1 MLSRDKKVGTL
12 KPKSAEQALTSLM
25 RLCARAERSSGD
37 AMRLMARWQVPAEQR
52 QNVLKRLIAEKFID
66 DRRYVEAFVREKV
79 NLSAWG
85 EYKIKATLRGKGI
98 SEDVINS
105 VLSEVDSLH
114 NVERLRERLARK
126 LRSLK
131 ADTPYQLKTKL
142 IRHGLSLGFPTDVVI
157 ECAESLINDL
167 NLKKECETDDIFF

>member
-1 MLSRDKKVGTL
+1 MLPKDKKIGTP
-12 KPKSAEQALTSLM
+12 KSKSAEEALSSLM

-37 AMRLMARWQVPAEQR
+37 AMRLMIRWQVPSEER
-52 QNVLKRLIAEKFID
+52 HKVLQRLIAERFID
-66 DRRYVEAFVREKV
+66 DRRYAEAFVREKI

-85 EYKIKATLRGKGI
+85 EYKIKAALRGKGI

-105 VLSEVDSLH
+105 VLAEVDSLH

-142 IRHGLSLGFPTDVVI
+142 IRHGLSLGFTTDVVI
-157 ECAESLINDL
+157 ECVEKLMNDL
-167 NLKKECETDDIFF
+167 NINSECDLD

>member
-1 MLSRDKKVGTL
+1 MLPKDKKIGTP
-12 KPKSAEQALTSLM
+12 KSKSAEEALSSLM

-37 AMRLMARWQVPAEQR
+37 AMRLMIRWQVPSEER
-52 QNVLKRLIAEKFID
+52 HKVLQELIAERFID
-66 DRRYVEAFVREKV
+66 DRRYAEAFVREKI

-85 EYKIKATLRGKGI
+85 EYKIKAALRNKGI

-105 VLSEVDSLH
+105 VLAEVDSLH
-114 NVERLRERLARK
+114 NVERLRERLTRK

-157 ECAESLINDL
+157 ECVEKLMNDL
-167 NLKKECETDDIFF
+167 NINSECDLD